1 MEFEDRAKAISVRF
15 VLLLHT
21 LPDNSPRPTHW
32 DLMIEAGDSLLT
44 FSLQSLP
51 PNMSNNAPVAWSVT
65 RLPDHRHHYLK
76 HEGAIATATQVGAAT
91 LDRGS
96 VHRLAAGNAV
106 CIVDNRSGQVHCQL
120 RSPELS
126 ADFCYAPG
134 PVGEATQL
142 HIKSW
147 HWA

>member
-21 LPDNSPRPTHW
+21 LPDNSPRRTHW

-44 FSLQSLP
+44 FSLLSLP
-51 PNMSNNAPVAWSVT
+51 QNISSNSPVPWPAT
-65 RLPDHRHHYLK
+65 RLPDHRHLYLK
-76 HEGAIATATQVGAAT
+76 YEGVIAPTTQVGAAT
-91 LDRGS
+91 IDRGS
-96 VHRLAAGNAV
+96 VRRLAAGSAA
-106 CIVDNRSGQVHCQL
+106 CIVDSRSGHIHCQL

-126 ADFCYAPG
+126 ADFCYAPV

-142 HIKSW
+142 HIESW